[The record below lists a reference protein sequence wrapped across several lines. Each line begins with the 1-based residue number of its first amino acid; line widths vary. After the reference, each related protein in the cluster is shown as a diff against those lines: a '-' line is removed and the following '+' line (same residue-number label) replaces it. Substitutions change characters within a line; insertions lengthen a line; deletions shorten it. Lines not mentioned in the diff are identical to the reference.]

1 MILISIFSLK
11 TCGRES
17 CLNSK
22 NIIFEGFLPSFFML
36 LKGAILTICSQ
47 FVYKKLIDFS
57 SKILKKLLHFAH
69 IYSIIVMRR
78 GEKSHESD

>member
-1 MILISIFSLK
+1 
-11 TCGRES
+11 
-17 CLNSK
+17 
-22 NIIFEGFLPSFFML
+22 ML
-36 LKGAILTICSQ
+36 LKGTILTICSQ